1 MDRLESKFIGSLIG
15 TAVGDSLG
23 ASREGAT
30 DFQEVTA
37 LGPRYTDDTA
47 MTINV
52 AESLIE
58 TGTFHYEDMATRFIQ
73 NYEREPWR
81 RYSAGPAR
89 IFRMMQNG
97 RFWFGMLD
105 REVYPGGSIGNGAAM
120 RVAPVGLFYHDDPAE
135 LREIARHS
143 GAITHSTEP
152 ALEGAALQAYA
163 VALAVQCS
171 TVNRDNTVILRK
183 LKEFTRDEQYRTA
196 LDLIGRLLERET
208 AKEEILTYLGNS
220 GEALHSVPTAIYS
233 FLSHHDFQGAVTYAV
248 SLGGDADTIGAM
260 TGAIAG
266 ACYGI
271 EGVPAIWKLSVE
283 NRERIEHLGRRLREV
298 WEEQHVR

>member
-1 MDRLESKFIGSLIG
+1 MDRLESKFVGCLIG
-15 TAVGDSLG
+15 AAIGDALG
-23 ASREGAT
+23 ATREGAT

-47 MTINV
+47 MMIGV

-58 TGTFHYEDMATRFIQ
+58 SGTFHYEDMATRFIQ

-81 RYSAGPAR
+81 RYSAGAPR

-97 RFWFGMLD
+97 RLWFGMLD

-120 RVAPVGLFYHDDPAE
+120 RVAPVGLFYHDDPRE
-135 LREIARHS
+135 LRDSSYQS
-143 GAITHSTEP
+143 GGITHSTEL
-152 ALEGAALQAYA
+152 ALEGAAIQACA
-163 VALAVQCS
+163 VALAVQCRS
-171 TVNRDNTVILRK
+171 VNRDSHAFLTRLR
-183 LKEFTRDEQYRTA
+183 EFTINEEYRTA

-208 AKEEILTYLGNS
+208 AREEILTYLGNS
-220 GEALHSVPTAIYS
+220 AEAFHSVPTAIYS
-233 FLSHHDFQGAVTYAV
+233 FLSQHDFQSAVTYAV

-266 ACYGI
+266 ACFGI
-271 EGVPAIWKLSVE
+271 EGIPAIWKYSVE
-283 NRERIEHLGRRLREV
+283 NREFLEQLGKRLREV
-298 WEEQHVR
+298 WEEERVR